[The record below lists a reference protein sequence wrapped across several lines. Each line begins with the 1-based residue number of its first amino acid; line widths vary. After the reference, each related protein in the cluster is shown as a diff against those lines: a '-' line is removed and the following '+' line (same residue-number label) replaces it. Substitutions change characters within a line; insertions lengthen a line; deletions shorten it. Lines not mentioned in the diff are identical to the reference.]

1 MYTSDSALK
10 KEVQPTL
17 KKTML
22 VLGSISLGV
31 LGFSPMLLSV
41 IGKNNSKG
49 ELKLNPNYYNSPNE
63 PMFISEKQNDGQ
75 DK

>member
-1 MYTSDSALK
+1 M
-10 KEVQPTL
+10 L

-41 IGKNNSKG
+41 IGKIIPKG
-49 ELKLNPNYYNSPNE
+49 NLN
-63 PMFISEKQNDGQ
+63 
-75 DK
+75 